1 MNAQTSAPVQSPA
14 GTLVDGRTEADRPAR
29 PTRWGVTSGWPL
41 LPVLIVQTLL
51 SLRLVWADTAYQ
63 DEGLDLWAGH
73 LQWANWLHGT
83 AIPPF
88 PYYFSGAPVIYPPLG
103 ALADHAGG
111 LAGAR
116 VLSLVFMLGATT
128 LLWSAARHR
137 YGRRAAFFAA
147 ALFAVLGPTL
157 HLGAFATY
165 DALSLSS
172 SRWRP
177 GACCGPGSGA
187 RCRAA

>member
-1 MNAQTSAPVQSPA
+1 MLRRRRRRSPRQARSWPGGPRWTARAGPPGGACPA
-14 GTLVDGRTEADRPAR
+14 GGRCCRCWSSRP
-29 PTRWGVTSGWPL
+29 
-41 LPVLIVQTLL
+41 LL
-51 SLRLVWADTAYQ
+51 SLRLLGADTAFQ
-63 DEGLDLWAGH
+63 DEGLNLWAGH

-116 VLSLVFMLGATT
+116 ALSLVFMPGATT
-128 LLWSAARHR
+128 LLWSAARRR

-157 HLGAFATY
+157 HLGAFATF
-165 DALSLSS
+165 DAPSLFLVALAS
-172 SRWRP
+172 W
-177 GACCGPGSGA
+177 CVL
-187 RCRAA
+187 RAGDQGG